1 MCRDF
6 SPVDTAAVTVA
17 QVASRALIAVVL
29 AGLAAAP
36 AAEGRARVLRP
47 FSSCPALVQ
56 YARAHG
62 TQAVGTGWVPPAAV
76 GAPVARPVQGQP
88 VAEGVAPQATAAPTD
103 GKSDAGTQF
112 STTNV
117 QEEGVDEPNV
127 VKTNGKVIFAVADGH
142 LYAVDARSDPPKL
155 LSSLALAEG
164 SGHELLLH
172 GDTLLVLQNAWLPAE
187 PVQPPAGDQPPGIA
201 RPLLY
206 PIGRAVTRLT
216 EVDVSDPANM
226 KVLRTERADGSYVTA
241 RRNGDTARI
250 VLVSQPQVMIQV
262 AEVSAPNEATAITR
276 RKALVRRARLAR
288 WRPMSY
294 FRNRRR
300 ATGRLHPLVACQD
313 VRYPPQF
320 SGLDTV
326 LTVDMSKGLPS
337 VDSDAIMS
345 DAEVVYGSPR
355 RLYVSTRRWLAPQVL
370 DNTEPPP
377 VTTRI
382 HAFDVTDPDSTT
394 YVGSGDVPGF
404 LLNQFALSEE
414 GGVLRVAS
422 TSEPSWWNGTPSTP
436 PESFVTTLDAT
447 SSSLPELGRVG
458 ELGKGQRIYAVR
470 FIGDTGYVVTFR
482 QIDPLYTIG
491 LSDPAHPRVLGELE
505 LAGYSAYLHPISKD
519 LLLGV
524 GQDAGST
531 GRTTGTQLSLFDDS
545 DAEFDHHA
553 FLYWGPEKLAV
564 LLVSIFSD
572 SDQPPFQGAIGFHVD
587 RSAIGEVG
595 RVSHPAPEGSV
606 APISRSLVAGGRL
619 FTLSDAGLLSS
630 DLGSLA
636 AGPFVAFPDFS
647 STPPPGPIIYARP
660 SG

>member
-1 MCRDF
+1 MP
-6 SPVDTAAVTVA
+6 S
-17 QVASRALIAVVL
+17 
-29 AGLAAAP
+29 
-36 AAEGRARVLRP
+36 
-47 FSSCPALVQ
+47 
-56 YARAHG
+56 
-62 TQAVGTGWVPPAAV
+62 
-76 GAPVARPVQGQP
+76 
-88 VAEGVAPQATAAPTD
+88 
-103 GKSDAGTQF
+103 
-112 STTNV
+112 
-117 QEEGVDEPNV
+117 
-127 VKTNGKVIFAVADGH
+127 
-142 LYAVDARSDPPKL
+142 
-155 LSSLALAEG
+155 
-164 SGHELLLH
+164 
-172 GDTLLVLQNAWLPAE
+172 
-187 PVQPPAGDQPPGIA
+187 
-201 RPLLY
+201 
-206 PIGRAVTRLT
+206 
-216 EVDVSDPANM
+216 
-226 KVLRTERADGSYVTA
+226 
-241 RRNGDTARI
+241 

-326 LTVDMSKGLPS
+326 TVLTVDMSKGLPS
-337 VDSDAIMS
+337 VDSDSIMS

-447 SSSLPELGRVG
+447 SSSLSELGRVG
-458 ELGKGQRIYAVR
+458 ELGKGQRIFAVR

-531 GRTTGTQLSLFDDS
+531 GRPQGTQLSLFDVSDPADPKRLAKYAVGEGASS

-553 FLYWGPEKLAV
+553 FLYWAPENLAV
-564 LLVSIFSD
+564 IPVGIFGDDGS
-572 SDQPPFQGAIGFHVD
+572 SFQGAIGF
-587 RSAIGEVG
+587 RIGAASIAEAG
-595 RVSHPAPEGSV
+595 RISHPQGDAGFV
-606 APISRSLVAGGRL
+606 WPIQRTVVVGDRL
-619 FTLSDAGLLSS
+619 FSLSDGGLLTS
-630 DLGSLA
+630 DLHSLA
-636 AGPFVAFPDFS
+636 AGPWLPFPDAGS
-647 STPPPGPIIYARP
+647 GGPI
-660 SG
+660 